1 MSINRRDFLRGA
13 ALGVGAGMLGAM
25 GAFSYS
31 PWRKAMLPQV
41 QRKMTDIGQCKSVRI
56 LNISETSWFDNG
68 IFMNN
73 VTKAGGLLVDQYTFN
88 WPPFGNGKG
97 IGKGSYADG
106 IAKIKHLLPHKLEEA
121 WAIAKESSVAPD
133 NAGGFSCLVEIE
145 DLEGK
150 KTLYLFDTGWNYEWM
165 DTCYK
170 REGIDRMLANNEIT
184 AFIQTHEH
192 MDHFWGF
199 PAVTKYNPNI
209 HIYTPSTFY
218 PPGKQYIKDCG
229 HVGKWTEVKK
239 GLHQLQ
245 PGAALYMFEVPII
258 FKVFGEMSLYCNVK
272 DVGLVSITGC
282 CHQGIILFAD
292 TAYKELRYD
301 NDKFYGLYGGL
312 HISPF
317 DDWDPKYDDLVIG
330 LKKWELQRV
339 GCNHCTGL
347 ITAQKFVDAGYPV
360 VKGTARF
367 RSKTTN
373 YLGNGDVI
381 TFPG

>member
-1 MSINRRDFLRGA
+1 MNRRDFLRGA